1 MRRGKSCASE
11 AEIEFQKERSTF
23 VFSNAQARETFDLHI
38 RPAVSKCDYKR
49 ERRGKET
56 LRTEREVQIYGHV
69 RRRRRSLLLLFLI
82 FLTLCISVTLNEV
95 RGVNEH
101 ESEKEWKGDEER
113 K

>member
-23 VFSNAQARETFDLHI
+23 AFSNAQARETFDLHI

-49 ERRGKET
+49 ERRGKGT

-69 RRRRRSLLLLFLI
+69 RRRSLLLLFLI
-82 FLTLCISVTLNEV
+82 FFHFSHAFNEV